1 MKRFRRRRPLRD
13 LKCRTNY
20 TSKKLGLVD
29 FILHLYH
36 DNRQKRR
43 CNYMDLLIYLS
54 VSGASIAWHAR
65 TKRTNRGCRTRS
77 LRRRIPSLE
86 VDYCYVKEQ
95 SN

>member
-65 TKRTNRGCRTRS
+65 S